1 MANDLKNIIRQEY
14 LKCAQDPAHFMKK
27 YCHIQHPQRGRVI
40 FNLYPF
46 QEKTLHLLRDNPY
59 SIILKSRQLGIS
71 TLSAGYSLWLMLFHK
86 DKNVLCIATKQETAR
101 NMVTKVK
108 FMYDNLPSW
117 LKIPADE
124 NNKLSLRLSN
134 GSQIKATS
142 ASSDAGRS
150 EAVSLLIVDEAAFIE
165 QIGEIWASAQ
175 QTLATGGGAI
185 VLSTPYGTGNW
196 FHKTWVSAENN
207 ENDFLPIRLPW
218 WVHPERDENWRKRQ
232 DELLGDPRLAAQEC
246 DCDFSTSGDVVF
258 HPEWIEFVKETT
270 VQDPIERRGVDQN
283 LWIWEVA
290 DYSRE
295 YMVIAD
301 VARGDGKD
309 FSACHVIDI
318 QTNTQVAEY
327 RGQLPPKEFG
337 YFLTGLATEYNNA
350 MLVVENANIGWATL
364 DAIIERGYRNLYH
377 SPKSDQL
384 TADSYLRVYES
395 NSEMVPG
402 FTMSMRTRPL
412 CINKFREFV
421 GDRSVTIRSKRLLE
435 EMRVFIWKNGRPEAQ
450 TGYNDDLV
458 MSFGIGMF
466 LRDTSLKFQQ
476 QSLDAARAALGAVK
490 SNRISYSGAYSQNS
504 VNNPYNMDIGGKNES
519 IKWLL

>member
-1 MANDLKNIIRQEY
+1 MADQDLKAIIRQEY
-14 LKCAQDPAHFMKK
+14 LKCAKDPAHFMKK

-117 LKIPADE
+117 LQIKADE
-124 NNKLSLRLSN
+124 NNKLSL
-134 GSQIKATS
+134 
-142 ASSDAGRS
+142 RS
-150 EAVSLLIVDEAAFIE
+150 EAVSLLIVDEAAFID

-207 ENDFLPIRLPW
+207 ENDFIPIKLPW
-218 WVHPERDENWRKRQ
+218 YVHPERDEDWRKRQ

-246 DCDFSTSGDVVF
+246 DCDFSTSGDIVF
-258 HPEWIEFVKETT
+258 YSEWIDFIKETT
-270 VQDPIERRGVDQN
+270 IQDPLERRGVDQN
-283 LWIWEVA
+283 LWIWEPA
-290 DYSRE
+290 DYSRD
-295 YMVIAD
+295 YMVVAD

-318 QTNTQVAEY
+318 LTNTQVAEY

-364 DAIIERGYRNLYH
+364 DAIIERGYRNLYQ

-384 TADSYLRVYES
+384 TAESYLRVYEG

-435 EMRVFIWKNGRPEAQ
+435 EMKVFVWKNGRPEAQ

-458 MSFGIGMF
+458 MSFGISMF

-476 QSLDAARAALGAVK
+476 QSLDSARAALGAVK
-490 SNRISYSGAYSQNS
+490 TNKTSYSGVYSQN
-504 VNNPYNMDIGGKNES
+504 NTDNPYNMDVGGKNES